1 MVMVLLKK
9 IRITWF
15 FPALL
20 VLLVSACAK
29 DEQAPEIPYILV
41 NFSINPNSTQYEHLN
56 VVNGWETVV
65 GGYNGILIFR
75 PGINDFVAFER
86 ACPYEPL
93 KEGAQVR
100 VEPGGTVCY
109 CPVCKS
115 RYIMTD
121 GTPIEGPS
129 HFPLKQYSTVYDGT
143 MLYISN

>member
-1 MVMVLLKK
+1 MLKNFK
-9 IRITWF
+9 VWL
-15 FPALL
+15 FPAMVCL
-20 VLLVSACAK
+20 VLISCGK
-29 DEQAPEIPYILV
+29 DEQAPDIPDAYV
-41 NFSINPNSTQYEHLN
+41 SFSINPNSTQYEQLN

-75 PGINDFVAFER
+75 PGINEFVAFER
-86 ACPYEPL
+86 ACAYDPT

-100 VEPGGTVCY
+100 VEEGGTICY